1 MATLFLIR
9 HATNDWVGKRLAGW
23 TPGVHL
29 NEEGRRQAAALARR
43 LADVPLTAIYSSP
56 LERAVET
63 AEAIARPQGLTVR
76 ILEAVGEVRFGSL
89 EGESLEALSQSE
101 LWQAIQFYPS
111 GVRFPGGE
119 SVREMQSRVVAG
131 LETLLQRHPAPEEI
145 VAVVS
150 HSDVIKAAVAHF
162 IGLPLD
168 LFQRLVISPASVTV
182 ITFGKRG
189 PRLLRLND
197 DGSLPIPRRPER
209 DRKGEEKEPPDSQEG
224 GE

>member
-23 TPGVHL
+23 TPGVSL

-63 AEAIARPQGLTVR
+63 AEAIARLQGLTVR
-76 ILEAVGEVRFGSL
+76 ILEAVGEVRFGAL
-89 EGESLEALSQSE
+89 EGESLESLSKSE

-131 LETLLQRHPAPEEI
+131 LETLLQVHPAQEEI

-182 ITFGKRG
+182 ITFGTMG

-197 DGSLPIPRRPER
+197 DGSLPIPGRPRR
-209 DRKGEEKEPPDSQEG
+209 DQGGEEREPPDSREG
-224 GE
+224 DE